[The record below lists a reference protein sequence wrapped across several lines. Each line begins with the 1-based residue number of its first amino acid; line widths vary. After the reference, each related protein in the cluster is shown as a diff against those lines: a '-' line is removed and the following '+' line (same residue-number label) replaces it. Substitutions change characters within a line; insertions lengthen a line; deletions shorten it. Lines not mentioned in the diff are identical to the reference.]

1 MCQRAC
7 VRKVPAI
14 LLLLLPLL
22 WLSWTGPRPNPNLGT
37 GRVLVEDILAHVPA
51 TERASLAP
59 FAVEG
64 LWRITGT
71 DRFFGGYSALVQS
84 RSGGLLAIS
93 DRNRML
99 SLALPVRAGWSHPE
113 TQRAIS
119 LRLPDGR
126 YFGFDVESAVRDP
139 DGTLWLGLEDNRSV
153 VRVDTRL
160 GKARLLDV
168 PEIADW
174 PRNGGTEAMA
184 RLPDGR
190 WVMLCESC
198 GTGRGGLHL
207 GLIFPGHP
215 GETRGQPF
223 GLIVP
228 PGFDPVDAVTLP
240 DGRLLLLLRRFAFL
254 PPHFEARLV
263 LADLRKVDAAR
274 PLATQDMAA
283 LDGPYL
289 RENWEGMALAPEG
302 KRLALWLITDANA
315 SAFQETRLLKLQLPE
330 RF

>member
-7 VRKVPAI
+7 VRKVLAF

-37 GRVLVEDILAHVPA
+37 GRVLVEDILAEVPA
-51 TERASLAP
+51 AERTALAP
-59 FAVEG
+59 FTLEG

-84 RSGGLLAIS
+84 HSGGFLAIS
-93 DRNRML
+93 DRNRVL
-99 SLALPVRAGWSHPE
+99 SLPLPPRAGWSLPKV
-113 TQRAIS
+113 QRAVS

-126 YFGFDVESAVRDP
+126 YFGFDVESAVHDP
-139 DGTLWLGLEDNRSV
+139 DGALWLGLEDNRNA
-153 VRVDTRL
+153 VRIDTRL
-160 GKARLLDV
+160 GKAKLIKV

-190 WVMLCESC
+190 WVMLCEAC

-215 GETRGQPF
+215 GEARGEPF

-228 PGFDPVDAVTLP
+228 PGFDPVDAATLP
-240 DGRLLLLLRRFAFL
+240 DGRLLLLVRRFAFL

-263 LADLRKVDAAR
+263 LADLRRLDPKR
-274 PLATQDMAA
+274 PLQTQPIAA

-289 RENWEGMALAPEG
+289 RENWEGMALVPEG
-302 KRLALWLITDANA
+302 KRLALWLITDAND
-315 SAFQETRLLKLQLPE
+315 SAFQETRLMKLRVPDS
-330 RF
+330 F

>member
-7 VRKVPAI
+7 VRKVLAF

-37 GRVLVEDILAHVPA
+37 GKVLVEDILAEVPA
-51 TERASLAP
+51 AERAGLAP
-59 FAVEG
+59 FAIEG
-64 LWRITGT
+64 LWRISGT

-84 RSGGLLAIS
+84 RSGGFLAIS
-93 DRNRML
+93 DRNRVL
-99 SLALPVRAGWSHPE
+99 SLPLPPRTGWSLPKV
-113 TQRAIS
+113 QRAVS
-119 LRLPDGR
+119 LRLADGR

-139 DGTLWLGLEDNRSV
+139 DGALWLGLEDNRNV

-160 GKARLLDV
+160 GKARLLEV

-190 WVMLCESC
+190 WAMLCESC

-215 GETRGQPF
+215 GETKGQPF
-223 GLIVP
+223 GVIVP
-228 PGFDPVDAVTLP
+228 PGFDPVDAVALP
-240 DGRLLLLLRRFAFL
+240 DGRLLLLVRRFAFL
-254 PPHFEARLV
+254 LPHFEARLV
-263 LADLRKVDAAR
+263 LADLRRLDPTR
-274 PLATQDMAA
+274 PLRTQQLAT

-289 RENWEGMALAPEG
+289 RENWEGMTLVPEG
-302 KRLALWLITDANA
+302 KGHALWLITDAND
-315 SAFQETRLLKLQLPE
+315 SAFQETRLMKLRLPE